1 MHFYAYTSQK
11 EILKHFVVFSG
22 RASLSLLE
30 TLPRPFGVAS
40 GEYTTSSSGGVGF
53 AQVAVA
59 GSVAYASTSSSSPLL
74 PGSVYYATTSG
85 SLISGQ
91 TLYGREECTAADG
104 FAYYYVYDSE
114 IDVIVTLS
122 SKVGVAISDSTLYIT
137 TV

>member
-1 MHFYAYTSQK
+1 
-11 EILKHFVVFSG
+11 
-22 RASLSLLE
+22 
-30 TLPRPFGVAS
+30 
-40 GEYTTSSSGGVGF
+40 
-53 AQVAVA
+53 VA
-59 GSVAYASTSSSSPLL
+59 GSVVYTSSSSSSSTSSPLL

-91 TLYGREECTAADG
+91 TLYGREECAVEDG
-104 FAYYYVYDSE
+104 LTYYYVYDPE